1 MLLYSK
7 IVLSFCTKNL
17 VVCWEFFSLWA
28 KNMYGYSVKLLHF
41 FGYLI
46 DFFCTN
52 SNCALEIITIARFI
66 LFISVSIERKSSYG
80 IINTCTCM
88 IEFKFVIKNIHV
100 NKRLI
105 NKQLACCAWK

>member
-1 MLLYSK
+1 MGKKYVRVFSEIVALLW
-7 IVLSFCTKNL
+7 LSF
-17 VVCWEFFSLWA
+17 
-28 KNMYGYSVKLLHF
+28 
-41 FGYLI
+41 